1 MTKKLHDPFFKKAL
15 ENPLVAREFFDSYL
29 PDNIKKLIN
38 LETLTMDK
46 ESFVDPNLKRSMS
59 DVLFTANFGNT
70 QGYLYLLA
78 EHQSTLDPLMSFRL
92 FKYMLAICDR
102 HLTINPDAKK
112 LPLVYPILFY
122 NAKQNCT
129 ASKNLWDLFED
140 SSLAKNIWAGDHQL
154 VNVHDIPDAELKEK
168 LWAGTMSFFMKHIHE
183 RDLAK
188 KWQEIADNL
197 PKITEVSIGYDFIEI
212 LLSYT
217 LPNIEKEDKILLQ
230 DTLNKKL
237 GKEKG
242 EHLMTSLA
250 QHWYDEGKLEGVAEG
265 ISKGK
270 LEGVAEGKLEGVAEG
285 IIKGKIEIAKNLLSQ
300 NMDINTISAVTNL
313 SVDQIQKLKS

>member
-15 ENPLVAREFFDSYL
+15 ENPLVAREFFDNHL

-38 LETLTMDK
+38 LETLKVEK
-46 ESFVDPNLKRSMS
+46 ETFVEPNLKRSMS
-59 DVLFTANFGNT
+59 DVLFTANFGST
-70 QGYLYLLA
+70 EGYLYLLA
-78 EHQSTLDPLMSFRL
+78 EHQSTLETLMVFRL

-102 HLTINPDAKK
+102 HLTLNPNDKK
-112 LPLVYPILFY
+112 LPLIYPILFY
-122 NAKQNCT
+122 NAKQEYS
-129 ASKNLWDLFED
+129 AVRNLWDLFED
-140 SSLAKNIWAGDHQL
+140 STLAKDIWAGDQQL
-154 VNVHDIPDAELKEK
+154 VNVHDIPDEELKK
-168 LWAGTMSFFMKHIHE
+168 KVWAGTMSFFMKHIHE

-250 QHWYDEGKLEGVAEG
+250 QHWYDEGLTEGV
-265 ISKGK
+265 SK
-270 LEGVAEGKLEGVAEG
+270 GKLEGVAEG

-300 NMDINTISAVTNL
+300 MDINTISAVTNL
-313 SVDQIQKLKS
+313 SIDQIQKLKS